1 MSLSLLW
8 GLINGLQV
16 VVYLML
22 FNIPIPANVLILNSV
37 FYEIATF
44 DLIPLDWLTD
54 YIDDTFGHLDNNGQ
68 VYLSAQAL
76 EVGYNRTNPIIN
88 LILPI
93 FLILASLTLYFIL
106 MSLTSCKIR
115 QCGNLLGRI
124 HQKIK
129 RSMFWNG
136 FIRLFNEEYITI
148 TLACMIKAYTLD
160 FSNYYEAF
168 LSAISIFGMVLAIV
182 FPLLVT
188 KFLWRLHAMDP
199 DIMKVDTFKFK
210 WGELT

>member
-115 QCGNLLGRI
+115 
-124 HQKIK
+124 
-129 RSMFWNG
+129 
-136 FIRLFNEEYITI
+136 
-148 TLACMIKAYTLD
+148 
-160 FSNYYEAF
+160 
-168 LSAISIFGMVLAIV
+168 
-182 FPLLVT
+182 
-188 KFLWRLHAMDP
+188 
-199 DIMKVDTFKFK
+199 
-210 WGELT
+210 